1 MGGQPLSLG
10 CPVNPPHARYLLNWN
25 ERGWNAATDRTCF
38 AAHSWHNTHIP
49 LPYLR
54 WSDRRMPDSD
64 RGDQGQCHRE
74 HTSLAE
80 GWYDHSY
87 THALRAPGY
96 RLHGRCAPITGL
108 LNDVEVRGILMGR
121 VQECTISPEF
131 IDGLL
136 REGDPTMIPP
146 TEKARMQ
153 TAIGEGHRYLH
164 TGAYFLFYKKLGH
177 KYTKEI
183 F

>member
-1 MGGQPLSLG
+1 
-10 CPVNPPHARYLLNWN
+10 
-25 ERGWNAATDRTCF
+25 
-38 AAHSWHNTHIP
+38 
-49 LPYLR
+49 
-54 WSDRRMPDSD
+54 MPDSD

-74 HTSLAE
+74 RIFLAE
-80 GWYDHSY
+80 GLYDHSY
-87 THALRAPGY
+87 PHALRAPGS
-96 RLHGRCAPITGL
+96 RLHGRFAPITGL
-108 LNDVEVRGILMGR
+108 LTDFEMRAISIGR

-146 TEKARMQ
+146 TEKALMQ
-153 TAIGEGHRYLH
+153 TARGEGHRYLH

>member
-1 MGGQPLSLG
+1 
-10 CPVNPPHARYLLNWN
+10 
-25 ERGWNAATDRTCF
+25 
-38 AAHSWHNTHIP
+38 
-49 LPYLR
+49 
-54 WSDRRMPDSD
+54 MPDSD

-74 HTSLAE
+74 RISLAE
-80 GWYDHSY
+80 GLYDHSY

-121 VQECTISPEF
+121 AQQCIISPEF

-136 REGDPTMIPP
+136 REGHPTLIPL
-146 TEKARMQ
+146 TEQALMQ
-153 TAIGEGHRYLH
+153 TAIGEGHRDLRIA
-164 TGAYFLFYKKLGH
+164 AYFLYYKKLDQ
-177 KYTKEI
+177 KYTKEV

>member
-1 MGGQPLSLG
+1 
-10 CPVNPPHARYLLNWN
+10 
-25 ERGWNAATDRTCF
+25 
-38 AAHSWHNTHIP
+38 
-49 LPYLR
+49 
-54 WSDRRMPDSD
+54 MPDAD

-74 HTSLAE
+74 RISLAE
-80 GWYDHSY
+80 GSSHHSY

-108 LNDVEVRGILMGR
+108 LKDFEMRAISIGR

-136 REGDPTMIPP
+136 REGHPTMIPL
-146 TEKARMQ
+146 TEQARMQ
-153 TAIGEGHRYLH
+153 TARGEEHRDLH
-164 TGAYFLFYKKLGH
+164 TEAYFLFYKKLDH
-177 KYTKEI
+177 KSTREV